1 MKRDTF
7 APTEIANTKKHP
19 PKNDMS
25 VEKVVVIGGGLAGT
39 EAAFQLLEAG
49 FAVEMFEMR
58 PKRLT
63 GAHEGGGLAELVCSN
78 SLKSTSPETASGLL
92 KEELDLLGSRLLP
105 LAREC
110 AVPSGSALAVDRT
123 AFSNAVER
131 ELSKYPNFTLHKNK
145 EVTALDEGVP
155 TIIATGP
162 LTSPDFADY
171 LATLTGQSRLFFYDA
186 IAPIVSFDSVD
197 MDKAYFGGRYGKG
210 GDDYLN
216 LPMQKDE
223 YDNFYNALITA
234 ETVHLHNF
242 EKREL
247 FDGCMPIEIMA
258 KRGSDTM
265 RYGPMRPVGL
275 RNPKTGESAYAVVQL
290 RKENV
295 AGDCFNLV
303 GFQTNLTYGEQKRV
317 FSMIPALHSAEFLR
331 YGTMHR
337 NTYVKSPDLLT
348 NRFRL
353 KDSVTPVYIAGQ
365 ISGVEG
371 YVESIMSGLVAGDA
385 LCRELKGKEP
395 LKLPKTTITGAL
407 TEYVSTCQSD
417 FQPMNANF
425 GLLPEL
431 HTIHK
436 KQRKQAYHD
445 RAMKDLGEFLK
456 ENN

>member
-1 MKRDTF
+1 M
-7 APTEIANTKKHP
+7 
-19 PKNDMS
+19 
-25 VEKVVVIGGGLAGT
+25 
-39 EAAFQLLEAG
+39 
-49 FAVEMFEMR
+49 
-58 PKRLT
+58 
-63 GAHEGGGLAELVCSN
+63 
-78 SLKSTSPETASGLL
+78 
-92 KEELDLLGSRLLP
+92 
-105 LAREC
+105 
-110 AVPSGSALAVDRT
+110 PSGSALAVDRV
-123 AFSNAVER
+123 AFSTAVER
-131 ELSKYPNFTLHKNK
+131 ELAKYEGFTLFKDA
-145 EVTALDEGVP
+145 EVTCLEEGVP

-171 LATLTGQSRLFFYDA
+171 LAKLTGQDRLFFYDA

-197 MDKAYFGGRYGKG
+197 MTKAYFGGRYGKG

-216 LPMQKDE
+216 LPMQKEE
-223 YDNFYNALITA
+223 YEDFYNALVTA
-234 ETVHLHNF
+234 ETVHLHDF
-242 EKREL
+242 EKKEL

-275 RNPKTGESAYAVVQL
+275 RNPNTGESAYAVVQL

-295 AGDCFNLV
+295 AGDCYNLV
-303 GFQTNLTYGEQKRV
+303 GFQTNLTYSEQKRV

-337 NTYVKSPDLLT
+337 NTFIKSPDLLT

-353 KDSVTPVYIAGQ
+353 KNSTTPVYIAGQ

-371 YVESIMSGLVAGDA
+371 YVESIMSGLIAADA
-385 LCRELKGKEP
+385 MVRELTGKDE
-395 LKLPKTTITGAL
+395 LKLPATTITGAL
-407 TEYVSTCQSD
+407 TEYVSSCASD

-431 HTIHK
+431 HTVHK

-445 RAMKDLGEFLK
+445 RAIKDLGEFLSK
-456 ENN
+456 EN

>member
-1 MKRDTF
+1 MAT
-7 APTEIANTKKHP
+7 
-19 PKNDMS
+19 
-25 VEKVVVIGGGLAGT
+25 KVVVIGGGLAGT
-39 EAAFQLLEAG
+39 EGAFKLLDAG
-49 FAVEMFEMR
+49 FQVEMFEMR

-63 GAHEGGGLAELVCSN
+63 GAHESGGLAELVCSN

-92 KEELDLLGSRLLP
+92 KEELDMLGSRLLP
-105 LAREC
+105 LARES
-110 AVPSGSALAVDRT
+110 AVPSGSALAVDRV
-123 AFSNAVER
+123 AFSTAVER
-131 ELSKYPNFTLHKNK
+131 ELAKYESFTLHKDS
-145 EVTALDEGVP
+145 EVTCLEEGVP

-171 LATLTGQSRLFFYDA
+171 LAKLTGQDRLFFYDA

-197 MDKAYFGGRYGKG
+197 MTKAYFGGRYGKG

-216 LPMQKDE
+216 LPMQKEE
-223 YDNFYNALITA
+223 YEAFYNALITA
-234 ETVHLHNF
+234 EIVHLHDF
-242 EKREL
+242 EKKEL

-275 RNPKTGESAYAVVQL
+275 RNPNTGESAYAVVQL

-295 AGDCFNLV
+295 AGDCYNLV

-337 NTYVKSPDLLT
+337 NTFIKSPDLLT

-353 KDSVTPVYIAGQ
+353 KNSTTPVYIAGQ

-371 YVESIMSGLVAGDA
+371 YVESIMSGLIAADA
-385 LCRELKGKEP
+385 MVRELTGKDE
-395 LKLPKTTITGAL
+395 LKLPATTITGAL
-407 TEYVSTCQSD
+407 TEYVSSCASD

-431 HTIHK
+431 HTVHK

-445 RAMKDLGEFLK
+445 RAIKDLGEFLSK
-456 ENN
+456 EN

>member
-1 MKRDTF
+1 MAT
-7 APTEIANTKKHP
+7 
-19 PKNDMS
+19 
-25 VEKVVVIGGGLAGT
+25 KVVVIGGGLAGT
-39 EAAFQLLEAG
+39 EAAFKLLDAG
-49 FAVEMFEMR
+49 FQVEMFEMR

-63 GAHEGGGLAELVCSN
+63 GAHESGGLAELVCSN

-92 KEELDLLGSRLLP
+92 KEELDMLGSRLLP
-105 LAREC
+105 LARES
-110 AVPSGSALAVDRT
+110 AVPSGSALAVDRV
-123 AFSNAVER
+123 AFSTAVER
-131 ELSKYPNFTLHKNK
+131 ELAKYEGFTLHKDT
-145 EVTALDEGVP
+145 EVTCLEEGVP

-171 LATLTGQSRLFFYDA
+171 LAKLTGQDRLFFYDA

-197 MDKAYFGGRYGKG
+197 MTKAYFGGRYGKG

-216 LPMQKDE
+216 LPMQKEE
-223 YDNFYNALITA
+223 YEEFYNALVTA
-234 ETVHLHNF
+234 ETVHLHDF
-242 EKREL
+242 EKKEL
-247 FDGCMPIEIMA
+247 FEGCMPIEIMA

-275 RNPKTGESAYAVVQL
+275 RNPNTGESAYAVVQL

-295 AGDCFNLV
+295 AGDCYNLV

-337 NTYVKSPDLLT
+337 NTFIKSPDLLT

-353 KDSVTPVYIAGQ
+353 KDSTTPVYIAGQ

-371 YVESIMSGLVAGDA
+371 YVESIMSGLIAADA
-385 LCRELKGKEP
+385 MVRELTGKDE
-395 LKLPKTTITGAL
+395 LKLPATTITGAL
-407 TEYVSTCQSD
+407 TEYVSSCASD

-431 HTIHK
+431 HTVHK

-445 RAMKDLGEFLK
+445 RAIKDLGEFLSK
-456 ENN
+456 EN

>member
-1 MKRDTF
+1 MAT
-7 APTEIANTKKHP
+7 
-19 PKNDMS
+19 
-25 VEKVVVIGGGLAGT
+25 KVVVIGGGLAGT
-39 EAAFQLLEAG
+39 EAAFKLLDAG
-49 FAVEMFEMR
+49 FQVEMFEMR

-63 GAHEGGGLAELVCSN
+63 GAHESGGLAELVCSN

-92 KEELDLLGSRLLP
+92 KEELDMLGSRLLP
-105 LAREC
+105 LARES
-110 AVPSGSALAVDRT
+110 AVPSGSALAVDRV
-123 AFSNAVER
+123 AFSTAVER
-131 ELSKYPNFTLHKNK
+131 ELAKYEGFTLHKDT
-145 EVTALDEGVP
+145 EVTCLEEGVP

-171 LATLTGQSRLFFYDA
+171 LAKLTGQDRLFFYDA

-197 MDKAYFGGRYGKG
+197 MTKAYFGGRYGKG

-216 LPMQKDE
+216 LPMQKEE
-223 YDNFYNALITA
+223 YEDFYNALITA
-234 ETVHLHNF
+234 ETVHLHDF
-242 EKREL
+242 EKKEL

-275 RNPKTGESAYAVVQL
+275 RNPNTGESAYAVVQL

-295 AGDCFNLV
+295 AGDCYNLV

-337 NTYVKSPDLLT
+337 NTFIKSPDLLT

-353 KDSVTPVYIAGQ
+353 KNSTTPVYIAGQ

-371 YVESIMSGLVAGDA
+371 YVESIMSGLIAADA
-385 LCRELKGKEP
+385 MVRELTGKAE
-395 LKLPKTTITGAL
+395 LKLPATTITGAL
-407 TEYVSTCQSD
+407 TEYVSSCASD

-431 HTIHK
+431 HTVHK

-445 RAMKDLGEFLK
+445 RAIKDLGEFLSK
-456 ENN
+456 EN

>member
-1 MKRDTF
+1 MAT
-7 APTEIANTKKHP
+7 
-19 PKNDMS
+19 
-25 VEKVVVIGGGLAGT
+25 KVVVIGGGLAGT
-39 EAAFQLLEAG
+39 EAAFKLLDAG
-49 FAVEMFEMR
+49 FQVEMFEMR

-63 GAHEGGGLAELVCSN
+63 GAHESGGLAELVCSN

-92 KEELDLLGSRLLP
+92 KEELDMLGSRLLP
-105 LAREC
+105 LARES
-110 AVPSGSALAVDRT
+110 AVPSGSALAVDRV
-123 AFSNAVER
+123 AFSTAVER
-131 ELSKYPNFTLHKNK
+131 ELAKYEGFTLHKDT
-145 EVTALDEGVP
+145 EVTCLEEGVP

-171 LATLTGQSRLFFYDA
+171 LAKLTGQDRLFFYDA

-197 MDKAYFGGRYGKG
+197 MTKAYFGGRYGKG

-216 LPMQKDE
+216 LPMQKEE
-223 YDNFYNALITA
+223 YEAFYNALVTA
-234 ETVHLHNF
+234 ETVHLHDF
-242 EKREL
+242 EKKEL

-275 RNPKTGESAYAVVQL
+275 RNPNTGESAYAVVQL

-295 AGDCFNLV
+295 AGDCYNLV

-337 NTYVKSPDLLT
+337 NTFIKSPDLIT

-353 KDSVTPVYIAGQ
+353 KNSTTPVYIAGQ

-371 YVESIMSGLVAGDA
+371 YVESIMSGLIAADA
-385 LCRELKGKEP
+385 MVRELTGKDE
-395 LKLPKTTITGAL
+395 LKLPATTITGAL
-407 TEYVSTCQSD
+407 TEYVSSCASD

-431 HTIHK
+431 HTVHK

-445 RAMKDLGEFLK
+445 RAIKDLGEFLSK
-456 ENN
+456 EN

>member
-1 MKRDTF
+1 MAT
-7 APTEIANTKKHP
+7 
-19 PKNDMS
+19 
-25 VEKVVVIGGGLAGT
+25 KVVVIGGGLAGT
-39 EAAFQLLEAG
+39 EAAFKLLDAG
-49 FAVEMFEMR
+49 FQVEMFEMR

-63 GAHEGGGLAELVCSN
+63 GAHESGGLAELVCSN

-92 KEELDLLGSRLLP
+92 KEELDMLGSRLLP
-105 LAREC
+105 LARES
-110 AVPSGSALAVDRT
+110 AVPSGSALAVDRV
-123 AFSNAVER
+123 AFSTAVER
-131 ELSKYPNFTLHKNK
+131 ELAKYEGFTLHKDT
-145 EVTALDEGVP
+145 EVTCLEEGVP

-171 LATLTGQSRLFFYDA
+171 LAKLTGQDRLFFYDA

-197 MDKAYFGGRYGKG
+197 MTKAYFGGRYGKG

-216 LPMQKDE
+216 LPMQKEE
-223 YDNFYNALITA
+223 YEAFYNALVTA
-234 ETVHLHNF
+234 ETVHLHDF
-242 EKREL
+242 EKKEL

-258 KRGSDTM
+258 KRGGDTM

-275 RNPKTGESAYAVVQL
+275 RNPNTGESAYAVVQL

-295 AGDCFNLV
+295 AGDCYNLV
-303 GFQTNLTYGEQKRV
+303 GFQTNLTYSEQKRV

-337 NTYVKSPDLLT
+337 NTFIKSPDLLT

-353 KDSVTPVYIAGQ
+353 KNSTTPVYIAGQ

-371 YVESIMSGLVAGDA
+371 YVESIMSGLIAADA
-385 LCRELKGKEP
+385 MVRELTGKDE
-395 LKLPKTTITGAL
+395 LKLPATTITGAL
-407 TEYVSTCQSD
+407 TEYVSSCASD

-431 HTIHK
+431 HTVHK

-445 RAMKDLGEFLK
+445 RAIKDLGEFLSK
-456 ENN
+456 EN

>member
-1 MKRDTF
+1 MAT
-7 APTEIANTKKHP
+7 
-19 PKNDMS
+19 
-25 VEKVVVIGGGLAGT
+25 KVVVIGGGLAGT
-39 EAAFQLLEAG
+39 EAAFKLLDAG
-49 FAVEMFEMR
+49 FQVEMFEMR

-63 GAHEGGGLAELVCSN
+63 GAHESGGLAELVCSN

-92 KEELDLLGSRLLP
+92 KEELDMLGSRLLP
-105 LAREC
+105 LARES
-110 AVPSGSALAVDRT
+110 AVPSGSALAVDRV
-123 AFSNAVER
+123 AFSTAVER
-131 ELSKYPNFTLHKNK
+131 ELATYEGFTLHKDT
-145 EVTALDEGVP
+145 EVTCLEEGVP

-171 LATLTGQSRLFFYDA
+171 LAKLTGQDRLFFYDA

-197 MDKAYFGGRYGKG
+197 MTKAYFGGRYGKG

-216 LPMQKDE
+216 LPMQKEE
-223 YDNFYNALITA
+223 YEAFYNALVTA
-234 ETVHLHNF
+234 ETVHLHDF
-242 EKREL
+242 EKKEL

-258 KRGSDTM
+258 KRGGDTM

-275 RNPKTGESAYAVVQL
+275 RNPNTGESAYAVVQL

-295 AGDCFNLV
+295 AGDCYNLV

-337 NTYVKSPDLLT
+337 NTFIKSPDLLT

-353 KDSVTPVYIAGQ
+353 KNSTTPVYIAGQ

-371 YVESIMSGLVAGDA
+371 YVESIMSGLIAADA
-385 LCRELKGKEP
+385 MVRELTGKDE
-395 LKLPKTTITGAL
+395 LKLPATTITGAL
-407 TEYVSTCQSD
+407 TEYVSSCASD

-431 HTIHK
+431 RTVHK

-445 RAMKDLGEFLK
+445 RAIKDLGEFLSK
-456 ENN
+456 EN

>member
-1 MKRDTF
+1 M
-7 APTEIANTKKHP
+7 ATK
-19 PKNDMS
+19 
-25 VEKVVVIGGGLAGT
+25 VAVIGGGLAGT
-39 EAAFQLLEAG
+39 EAAFKLLDAG
-49 FAVEMFEMR
+49 FQVEMFEMR

-63 GAHEGGGLAELVCSN
+63 GAHESGGLAELVCSN

-92 KEELDLLGSRLLP
+92 KEELDMLGSRLLP
-105 LAREC
+105 LARES
-110 AVPSGSALAVDRT
+110 AVPSGSALAVDRV
-123 AFSNAVER
+123 AFSTAVER
-131 ELSKYPNFTLHKNK
+131 ELAKYEGFTLHKDT
-145 EVTALDEGVP
+145 EVTCLEEGVP

-171 LATLTGQSRLFFYDA
+171 LAKLTGQDRLFFYDA

-197 MDKAYFGGRYGKG
+197 MTKAYFGGRYGKG

-216 LPMQKDE
+216 LPMQKEE
-223 YDNFYNALITA
+223 YEAFYNALVTA
-234 ETVHLHNF
+234 ETVHLHDF
-242 EKREL
+242 EKKEL

-275 RNPKTGESAYAVVQL
+275 RNPNTGESAYAVVQL

-295 AGDCFNLV
+295 AGDCYNLV

-337 NTYVKSPDLLT
+337 NTFIKSPDLLT

-353 KDSVTPVYIAGQ
+353 KNSTTPVYIAGQ

-371 YVESIMSGLVAGDA
+371 YVESIMSGLIAADA
-385 LCRELKGKEP
+385 MVRELTGKDE
-395 LKLPKTTITGAL
+395 LKLPATTITGAL
-407 TEYVSTCQSD
+407 TEYVSSCASD

-431 HTIHK
+431 HTVHK

-445 RAMKDLGEFLK
+445 RAIKDLGEFLSK
-456 ENN
+456 EN

>member
-1 MKRDTF
+1 MAT
-7 APTEIANTKKHP
+7 
-19 PKNDMS
+19 
-25 VEKVVVIGGGLAGT
+25 KVVVIGGGLAGT
-39 EAAFQLLEAG
+39 EAAFKLLDAG
-49 FAVEMFEMR
+49 FQVEMFEMR

-63 GAHEGGGLAELVCSN
+63 GAHESGGLAELVCSN

-92 KEELDLLGSRLLP
+92 KEELDMLGSRLLP
-105 LAREC
+105 LARES
-110 AVPSGSALAVDRT
+110 AVPSGSALAVDRI
-123 AFSNAVER
+123 AFSTAVER
-131 ELSKYPNFTLHKNK
+131 ELAKYEGFTLHKDT
-145 EVTALDEGVP
+145 EVTCLEEGVP

-171 LATLTGQSRLFFYDA
+171 LAKLTGQDRLFFYDA

-197 MDKAYFGGRYGKG
+197 MTKAYFGGRYGKG

-216 LPMQKDE
+216 LPMQKEE
-223 YDNFYNALITA
+223 YEAFYNALVTA
-234 ETVHLHNF
+234 ETVHLHDF
-242 EKREL
+242 EKKEL

-275 RNPKTGESAYAVVQL
+275 RNPNTGESAYAVVQL

-295 AGDCFNLV
+295 AGDCYNLV

-337 NTYVKSPDLLT
+337 NTFIKSPDLLT

-353 KDSVTPVYIAGQ
+353 KNSTTPVYIAGQ

-371 YVESIMSGLVAGDA
+371 YVESIMSGLIAADA
-385 LCRELKGKEP
+385 MVRELTGKDE
-395 LKLPKTTITGAL
+395 LKLPATTITGAL
-407 TEYVSTCQSD
+407 TEYVSSCASD

-431 HTIHK
+431 HTVHK

-445 RAMKDLGEFLK
+445 RAIKDLGEFLSK
-456 ENN
+456 EN

>member
-1 MKRDTF
+1 MAT
-7 APTEIANTKKHP
+7 
-19 PKNDMS
+19 
-25 VEKVVVIGGGLAGT
+25 KVVVIGGGLAGT
-39 EAAFQLLEAG
+39 EAAFKLLDAG
-49 FAVEMFEMR
+49 FQVEMFEMR

-63 GAHEGGGLAELVCSN
+63 GAHESGGLAELVCSN

-92 KEELDLLGSRLLP
+92 KEELDMLGSRLLS
-105 LAREC
+105 LARES
-110 AVPSGSALAVDRT
+110 AVPSGSALAVDRV
-123 AFSNAVER
+123 AFSTAVER
-131 ELSKYPNFTLHKNK
+131 ELAKYEGFTLHKDT
-145 EVTALDEGVP
+145 EVTCLEEGVP

-171 LATLTGQSRLFFYDA
+171 LAKLTGQDRLFFYDA

-197 MDKAYFGGRYGKG
+197 MTKAYFGGRYGKG

-216 LPMQKDE
+216 LPMQKEE
-223 YDNFYNALITA
+223 YEDFYNALITA
-234 ETVHLHNF
+234 ETVHLHDF
-242 EKREL
+242 EKKEL

-275 RNPKTGESAYAVVQL
+275 RNPNTGESAYAVVQL

-295 AGDCFNLV
+295 AGDCYNLV

-337 NTYVKSPDLLT
+337 NTFIKSPDLLT

-353 KDSVTPVYIAGQ
+353 KNSTTPVYIAGQ

-371 YVESIMSGLVAGDA
+371 YVESIMSGLIAADA
-385 LCRELKGKEP
+385 MVRELTGKDK
-395 LKLPKTTITGAL
+395 LKLPATTITGAL
-407 TEYVSTCQSD
+407 TEYVSSCASD

-425 GLLPEL
+425 GLLPDL
-431 HTIHK
+431 HTVHK

-445 RAMKDLGEFLK
+445 RAIKDLGEFLSK
-456 ENN
+456 EN

>member
-1 MKRDTF
+1 MAT
-7 APTEIANTKKHP
+7 
-19 PKNDMS
+19 
-25 VEKVVVIGGGLAGT
+25 KVVVIGGGLAGT
-39 EAAFQLLEAG
+39 EAAFKLLDAG
-49 FAVEMFEMR
+49 FQVEMFEMR

-63 GAHEGGGLAELVCSN
+63 GAHESGGLAELVCSN

-92 KEELDLLGSRLLP
+92 KEELDMLGSRLLP
-105 LAREC
+105 LARES
-110 AVPSGSALAVDRT
+110 AVPSGSALAVDRV
-123 AFSNAVER
+123 AFSTAVER
-131 ELSKYPNFTLHKNK
+131 ELAKYEGFTLHKDT
-145 EVTALDEGVP
+145 EVTCLEEGVP

-171 LATLTGQSRLFFYDA
+171 LAKLTGQDRLFFYDA

-197 MDKAYFGGRYGKG
+197 MTKAYFGGRYGKG

-216 LPMQKDE
+216 LPMQKEE
-223 YDNFYNALITA
+223 YEDFYNALVTA
-234 ETVHLHNF
+234 ETVHLHDF
-242 EKREL
+242 EKKEL
-247 FDGCMPIEIMA
+247 FDGCMPIEIIA
-258 KRGSDTM
+258 KRGGDTM

-275 RNPKTGESAYAVVQL
+275 RNPNTGESAYAVVQL

-295 AGDCFNLV
+295 AGDCYNLV

-337 NTYVKSPDLLT
+337 NTFIKSPDLLT

-353 KDSVTPVYIAGQ
+353 KNSTTPVYIAGQ

-371 YVESIMSGLVAGDA
+371 YVESIMSGLIAADA
-385 LCRELKGKEP
+385 MVRELTGKAE
-395 LKLPKTTITGAL
+395 LKLPATTITGAL
-407 TEYVSTCQSD
+407 TEYVSSCASD

-431 HTIHK
+431 HTVHK

-445 RAMKDLGEFLK
+445 RAIKDLGEFLSK
-456 ENN
+456 EN

>member
-1 MKRDTF
+1 MAT
-7 APTEIANTKKHP
+7 
-19 PKNDMS
+19 
-25 VEKVVVIGGGLAGT
+25 KVVVIGGGLAGT
-39 EAAFQLLEAG
+39 EAAFKLLDAG
-49 FAVEMFEMR
+49 FQVEMFEMR

-63 GAHEGGGLAELVCSN
+63 GAHESGGLAELVCSN

-92 KEELDLLGSRLLP
+92 KEELDMLGSRLLP
-105 LAREC
+105 LARES
-110 AVPSGSALAVDRT
+110 AVPSGSALAVDRV
-123 AFSNAVER
+123 AFSTAVER
-131 ELSKYPNFTLHKNK
+131 ELAKYEGFTLHKDT
-145 EVTALDEGVP
+145 EVTCLEEGVP

-162 LTSPDFADY
+162 LTSQDFADY
-171 LATLTGQSRLFFYDA
+171 LAKLTGQDRLFFYDA

-197 MDKAYFGGRYGKG
+197 MTKAYFGGRYGKG

-216 LPMQKDE
+216 LPMQKEE
-223 YDNFYNALITA
+223 YEAFYNALVTA
-234 ETVHLHNF
+234 ETVHLHDF
-242 EKREL
+242 EKKEL

-275 RNPKTGESAYAVVQL
+275 RNPNTGESAYAVVQL

-295 AGDCFNLV
+295 AGDCYNLV

-337 NTYVKSPDLLT
+337 NTFIKSPDLLT

-353 KDSVTPVYIAGQ
+353 KNSTTPVYIAGQ

-371 YVESIMSGLVAGDA
+371 YVESIMSGLIAADA
-385 LCRELKGKEP
+385 MVRELTGKDE
-395 LKLPKTTITGAL
+395 LKLPATTITGAL
-407 TEYVSTCQSD
+407 TEYVSSCASD

-431 HTIHK
+431 HTVHK

-445 RAMKDLGEFLK
+445 RAIKDLGEFLSK
-456 ENN
+456 EN

>member
-1 MKRDTF
+1 MAT
-7 APTEIANTKKHP
+7 
-19 PKNDMS
+19 
-25 VEKVVVIGGGLAGT
+25 KVVVIGGGLAGT
-39 EAAFQLLEAG
+39 EAAFKLLDAG
-49 FAVEMFEMR
+49 FQVEMFEMR

-63 GAHEGGGLAELVCSN
+63 GAHESGGLAELVCSN

-92 KEELDLLGSRLLP
+92 KEELDMLGSRLLP
-105 LAREC
+105 LARES
-110 AVPSGSALAVDRT
+110 AVPSGSALAVDRV
-123 AFSNAVER
+123 AFSTAVER
-131 ELSKYPNFTLHKNK
+131 ELAKYEGFTLLKDT
-145 EVTALDEGVP
+145 EVTCLEEGVP

-171 LATLTGQSRLFFYDA
+171 LAKLTGQDRLFFYDA

-197 MDKAYFGGRYGKG
+197 MTKAYFGGRYGKG

-216 LPMQKDE
+216 LPMQKEE
-223 YDNFYNALITA
+223 YEDFYNALVTA
-234 ETVHLHNF
+234 ETVHLHDF
-242 EKREL
+242 EKKEL

-275 RNPKTGESAYAVVQL
+275 RNPNTGESAYAVVQL

-295 AGDCFNLV
+295 AGDCYNLV

-337 NTYVKSPDLLT
+337 NTFIKSPDLIT

-353 KDSVTPVYIAGQ
+353 KNSTTPVYIAGQ

-371 YVESIMSGLVAGDA
+371 YVESIMSGLIAADA
-385 LCRELKGKEP
+385 MVRELTGKDE
-395 LKLPKTTITGAL
+395 LKLPATTITGAL
-407 TEYVSTCQSD
+407 TEYVSSCASD

-431 HTIHK
+431 HTVHK

-445 RAMKDLGEFLK
+445 RAIKDLGEFLSK
-456 ENN
+456 EN

>member
-1 MKRDTF
+1 M
-7 APTEIANTKKHP
+7 ATK
-19 PKNDMS
+19 
-25 VEKVVVIGGGLAGT
+25 VAVIGGGLAGT
-39 EAAFQLLEAG
+39 EAAFKLLDAG
-49 FAVEMFEMR
+49 FQVEMFEMR

-63 GAHEGGGLAELVCSN
+63 GAHESGGLAELVCSN

-92 KEELDLLGSRLLP
+92 KEELDMLGSRLLP
-105 LAREC
+105 LARES
-110 AVPSGSALAVDRT
+110 AVPSGSALAVDRV
-123 AFSNAVER
+123 AFSTAVER
-131 ELSKYPNFTLHKNK
+131 ELAKYEGFTLHKDT
-145 EVTALDEGVP
+145 EVTCLEEGVP

-171 LATLTGQSRLFFYDA
+171 LAKLTGQDRLFFYDA

-197 MDKAYFGGRYGKG
+197 MTKAYFGGRYGKG

-216 LPMQKDE
+216 LPMQKEE
-223 YDNFYNALITA
+223 YEAFYNALVTA
-234 ETVHLHNF
+234 ETVHLHDF
-242 EKREL
+242 EKKEL

-275 RNPKTGESAYAVVQL
+275 RNPNTGESAYAVVQL

-295 AGDCFNLV
+295 AGDCYNLV
-303 GFQTNLTYGEQKRV
+303 GFQTNLTYSEQKRV

-337 NTYVKSPDLLT
+337 NTFIKSPDLLT

-353 KDSVTPVYIAGQ
+353 KNSTTPVYIAGQ

-371 YVESIMSGLVAGDA
+371 YVESIMSGLIAADA
-385 LCRELKGKEP
+385 MVRELTGKDE
-395 LKLPKTTITGAL
+395 LKLPATTITGAL
-407 TEYVSTCQSD
+407 TEYVSSCASD

-431 HTIHK
+431 HTVHK

-445 RAMKDLGEFLK
+445 RAIKDLGEFLSK
-456 ENN
+456 EN

>member
-1 MKRDTF
+1 MAT
-7 APTEIANTKKHP
+7 
-19 PKNDMS
+19 
-25 VEKVVVIGGGLAGT
+25 KVVVIGGGLAGT
-39 EAAFQLLEAG
+39 EAAFKLLDAG
-49 FAVEMFEMR
+49 FQVEMFEMR

-63 GAHEGGGLAELVCSN
+63 GAHESGGLAELVCSN
-78 SLKSTSPETASGLL
+78 SLKSTLPETASGLL
-92 KEELDLLGSRLLP
+92 KEELDMLGSRLLP
-105 LAREC
+105 LARES
-110 AVPSGSALAVDRT
+110 AVPSGSALAVDRV
-123 AFSNAVER
+123 AFSTAVER
-131 ELSKYPNFTLHKNK
+131 ELAKYEGFTLHKDT
-145 EVTALDEGVP
+145 EVTCLEEGVP

-171 LATLTGQSRLFFYDA
+171 LAKLTGQDRLFFYDA

-197 MDKAYFGGRYGKG
+197 MTKAYFGGRYGKG

-216 LPMQKDE
+216 LPMQKEE
-223 YDNFYNALITA
+223 YEEFYNALVTA
-234 ETVHLHNF
+234 ETVHLHDF
-242 EKREL
+242 EKKEL

-275 RNPKTGESAYAVVQL
+275 RNPNTGESAYAVVQL

-295 AGDCFNLV
+295 AGDCYNLV

-337 NTYVKSPDLLT
+337 NTFIKSPDLLT

-353 KDSVTPVYIAGQ
+353 KNSTTPVYIAGQ

-371 YVESIMSGLVAGDA
+371 YVESIMSGLIAADA
-385 LCRELKGKEP
+385 MVRELTGKAE
-395 LKLPKTTITGAL
+395 LKLPATTITGAL
-407 TEYVSTCQSD
+407 TEYVSSCASD

-431 HTIHK
+431 HTVHK

-445 RAMKDLGEFLK
+445 RAIKDLGEFLSK
-456 ENN
+456 EN

>member
-1 MKRDTF
+1 MAT
-7 APTEIANTKKHP
+7 
-19 PKNDMS
+19 
-25 VEKVVVIGGGLAGT
+25 KVVVIGGGLAGT
-39 EAAFQLLEAG
+39 EAAFKLLDAG
-49 FAVEMFEMR
+49 FQVEMFEMR

-63 GAHEGGGLAELVCSN
+63 GAHESGGLAELVCSN

-92 KEELDLLGSRLLP
+92 KEELDMLGSRLLP
-105 LAREC
+105 LARES
-110 AVPSGSALAVDRT
+110 AVPSGSALAVDRV
-123 AFSNAVER
+123 AFSTAVER
-131 ELSKYPNFTLHKNK
+131 ELAKYEGFTLHKDT
-145 EVTALDEGVP
+145 EVTCLEEGVP

-171 LATLTGQSRLFFYDA
+171 LAKLTGQDRLFFYDA

-197 MDKAYFGGRYGKG
+197 MTKAYFGGRYGKG

-216 LPMQKDE
+216 LPMQKEE
-223 YDNFYNALITA
+223 YEAFYNALVTA
-234 ETVHLHNF
+234 ETVHLHDF
-242 EKREL
+242 EKKEL

-275 RNPKTGESAYAVVQL
+275 RNPNTGESAYAVVQL

-295 AGDCFNLV
+295 AGDCYNLV

-337 NTYVKSPDLLT
+337 NTFIKSPDLLT

-353 KDSVTPVYIAGQ
+353 KNSTTPVYIAGQ

-371 YVESIMSGLVAGDA
+371 YVESIMSGLIAADA
-385 LCRELKGKEP
+385 MVRELTGKDE
-395 LKLPKTTITGAL
+395 LKLPATTITGAL
-407 TEYVSTCQSD
+407 TEYVSSCASD

-431 HTIHK
+431 HTVHK

-445 RAMKDLGEFLK
+445 RAIKDLGEFLSK
-456 ENN
+456 EN

>member
-1 MKRDTF
+1 MAT
-7 APTEIANTKKHP
+7 
-19 PKNDMS
+19 
-25 VEKVVVIGGGLAGT
+25 KVVVIGGGLAGT
-39 EAAFQLLEAG
+39 EAAFKLLDAG
-49 FAVEMFEMR
+49 FQVEMFEMR

-63 GAHEGGGLAELVCSN
+63 GAHESGGLAELVCSN

-92 KEELDLLGSRLLP
+92 KEELDMLGSRLLP
-105 LAREC
+105 LAREN
-110 AVPSGSALAVDRT
+110 AVPSGSALAVDRV
-123 AFSNAVER
+123 AFSTAVER
-131 ELSKYPNFTLHKNK
+131 ELAKYEGFTLFKDI
-145 EVTALDEGVP
+145 EVTCLEEGVP

-171 LATLTGQSRLFFYDA
+171 LAKLTGQDRLFFYDA

-197 MDKAYFGGRYGKG
+197 MTKAYFGGRYGKG

-216 LPMQKDE
+216 LPMQKEE
-223 YDNFYNALITA
+223 YEEFYNALVTA
-234 ETVHLHNF
+234 ETVHLHDF
-242 EKREL
+242 EKKEL

-275 RNPKTGESAYAVVQL
+275 RNPNTGESAYAVVQL

-295 AGDCFNLV
+295 AGDCYNLV
-303 GFQTNLTYGEQKRV
+303 GFQTNLTYSEQKRV

-337 NTYVKSPDLLT
+337 NTFIKSPDLLT

-353 KDSVTPVYIAGQ
+353 KNSTTPVYIAGQ

-371 YVESIMSGLVAGDA
+371 YVESIMSGLIAGDA
-385 LCRELKGKEP
+385 MVRELTGKDE
-395 LKLPKTTITGAL
+395 LKLPATTITGAL
-407 TEYVSTCQSD
+407 TEYVSSCASD

-431 HTIHK
+431 HTVHK

-445 RAMKDLGEFLK
+445 RAIKDLGEFLSK
-456 ENN
+456 EN

>member
-1 MKRDTF
+1 M
-7 APTEIANTKKHP
+7 ATKI
-19 PKNDMS
+19 
-25 VEKVVVIGGGLAGT
+25 VVIGGGLAGT
-39 EAAFQLLEAG
+39 EAAFKLLDAG
-49 FAVEMFEMR
+49 FQVEMFEMR

-63 GAHEGGGLAELVCSN
+63 GAHESGGLAELVCSN
-78 SLKSTSPETASGLL
+78 SLKSTSSETASGLL
-92 KEELDLLGSRLLP
+92 KEELDMLGSRLLP
-105 LAREC
+105 LAREN
-110 AVPSGSALAVDRT
+110 AVPSGSALAVDRV
-123 AFSNAVER
+123 AFSTAVER
-131 ELSKYPNFTLHKNK
+131 ELAKYEGFTLFKDT
-145 EVTALDEGVP
+145 EVTCLEEGVP

-171 LATLTGQSRLFFYDA
+171 LAKLTGQDRLFFYDA

-197 MDKAYFGGRYGKG
+197 MTKAYFGGRYGKG

-216 LPMQKDE
+216 LPMQKEE
-223 YDNFYNALITA
+223 YEEFYNALVTA
-234 ETVHLHNF
+234 ETVHLHDF
-242 EKREL
+242 EKKEL

-275 RNPKTGESAYAVVQL
+275 RNPNTGESAYAVVQL

-295 AGDCFNLV
+295 AGDCYNLV
-303 GFQTNLTYGEQKRV
+303 GFQTNLTYSEQKRV

-337 NTYVKSPDLLT
+337 NTFIKSPDLLT

-353 KDSVTPVYIAGQ
+353 KNSTTPVYIAGQ

-371 YVESIMSGLVAGDA
+371 YVESIMSGLIAADA
-385 LCRELKGKEP
+385 MVRELTGKDE
-395 LKLPKTTITGAL
+395 LKLPATTITGAL
-407 TEYVSTCQSD
+407 TEYVSSCASD

-431 HTIHK
+431 HTVHK

-445 RAMKDLGEFLK
+445 RAIKDLGEFLSK
-456 ENN
+456 EN

>member
-1 MKRDTF
+1 M
-7 APTEIANTKKHP
+7 ATK
-19 PKNDMS
+19 
-25 VEKVVVIGGGLAGT
+25 VAVIGGGLAGT
-39 EAAFQLLEAG
+39 EAAFKLLDAG
-49 FAVEMFEMR
+49 FQVEMFEMR

-63 GAHEGGGLAELVCSN
+63 GAHESGGLAELVCSN

-92 KEELDLLGSRLLP
+92 KEELDMLGSRLLP
-105 LAREC
+105 LARES
-110 AVPSGSALAVDRT
+110 AVPSGSALAVDRV
-123 AFSNAVER
+123 AFSTAVER
-131 ELSKYPNFTLHKNK
+131 ELAKYEGFTLHKDT
-145 EVTALDEGVP
+145 EVTCLEEGVP

-171 LATLTGQSRLFFYDA
+171 LAKLTGQDRLFFYDA

-197 MDKAYFGGRYGKG
+197 MTKAYFGGRYGKG

-216 LPMQKDE
+216 LPMQKEE
-223 YDNFYNALITA
+223 YEDFYNALVTA
-234 ETVHLHNF
+234 ETVHLHDF
-242 EKREL
+242 EKKEL

-275 RNPKTGESAYAVVQL
+275 RNPNTGESAYAVVQL

-295 AGDCFNLV
+295 AGDCYNLV

-337 NTYVKSPDLLT
+337 NTFIKSPDLLT

-353 KDSVTPVYIAGQ
+353 KNSTTPVYIAGQ

-371 YVESIMSGLVAGDA
+371 YVESIMSGLIAADA
-385 LCRELKGKEP
+385 MVRELTGKDE
-395 LKLPKTTITGAL
+395 LKLPATTITGAL
-407 TEYVSTCQSD
+407 TEYVSSCARD

-431 HTIHK
+431 HTVHK

-445 RAMKDLGEFLK
+445 RAIKDLGEFLSK
-456 ENN
+456 EN

>member
-1 MKRDTF
+1 MAT
-7 APTEIANTKKHP
+7 
-19 PKNDMS
+19 
-25 VEKVVVIGGGLAGT
+25 KVVVIGGGLAGT
-39 EAAFQLLEAG
+39 EAAFKLLDAG
-49 FAVEMFEMR
+49 IQVEMFEMR

-63 GAHEGGGLAELVCSN
+63 GAHESGGLAELVCSN

-92 KEELDLLGSRLLP
+92 KEELDMLGSRLLP
-105 LAREC
+105 LARES
-110 AVPSGSALAVDRT
+110 AVPSGSALAVDRV
-123 AFSNAVER
+123 AFSTAVER
-131 ELSKYPNFTLHKNK
+131 ELAKYEGFTLHKDT
-145 EVTALDEGVP
+145 EVTCLEEGVP

-171 LATLTGQSRLFFYDA
+171 LAKLTGQDRLFFYDA

-197 MDKAYFGGRYGKG
+197 MTKAYFGGRYGKG

-216 LPMQKDE
+216 LPMQKEE
-223 YDNFYNALITA
+223 YEDFYNALVTA
-234 ETVHLHNF
+234 ETVHLHDF
-242 EKREL
+242 EKKEL

-275 RNPKTGESAYAVVQL
+275 RNPNTGESAYAVVQL

-295 AGDCFNLV
+295 AGDCYNLV

-337 NTYVKSPDLLT
+337 NTFIKSPDLLT

-353 KDSVTPVYIAGQ
+353 KNSTTPVYIAGQ

-371 YVESIMSGLVAGDA
+371 YVESIMSGLIAADA
-385 LCRELKGKEP
+385 MVRELTGKAE
-395 LKLPKTTITGAL
+395 LKLPATTITGAL
-407 TEYVSTCQSD
+407 TEYVSSCASD

-431 HTIHK
+431 HAVHK

-445 RAMKDLGEFLK
+445 RAIKDLGEFLSK
-456 ENN
+456 EN

>member
-1 MKRDTF
+1 MAT
-7 APTEIANTKKHP
+7 
-19 PKNDMS
+19 
-25 VEKVVVIGGGLAGT
+25 KVVVIGGGLAGT
-39 EAAFQLLEAG
+39 EGAFKLLDAG
-49 FAVEMFEMR
+49 FQVEMFEMR

-63 GAHEGGGLAELVCSN
+63 GAHESGGLAELVCSN

-92 KEELDLLGSRLLP
+92 KEELDMLGSRLLP
-105 LAREC
+105 LARES
-110 AVPSGSALAVDRT
+110 AVPSGSALAVDRV
-123 AFSNAVER
+123 AFSTAVER
-131 ELSKYPNFTLHKNK
+131 ELAKYEGFTIHKDT
-145 EVTALDEGVP
+145 EVTCLEEGVP

-171 LATLTGQSRLFFYDA
+171 LAKLTGQDRLFFYDA

-197 MDKAYFGGRYGKG
+197 MTKAYFGGRYGKG

-216 LPMQKDE
+216 LPMQKEE
-223 YDNFYNALITA
+223 YEAFYNALITA
-234 ETVHLHNF
+234 ETVHLHDF
-242 EKREL
+242 EKKEL

-275 RNPKTGESAYAVVQL
+275 RNPNTGESAYAVVQL

-295 AGDCFNLV
+295 AGDCYNLV

-337 NTYVKSPDLLT
+337 NTFIKSPDLLT

-353 KDSVTPVYIAGQ
+353 KNSTTPVYIAGQ

-371 YVESIMSGLVAGDA
+371 YVESIMSGLIAADA
-385 LCRELKGKEP
+385 MVRELTGKDE
-395 LKLPKTTITGAL
+395 LKLPATTITGAL
-407 TEYVSTCQSD
+407 TEYVSSCASD

-431 HTIHK
+431 HTVHK

-445 RAMKDLGEFLK
+445 RAIKDLGEFLSK
-456 ENN
+456 EN

>member
-1 MKRDTF
+1 MAT
-7 APTEIANTKKHP
+7 
-19 PKNDMS
+19 
-25 VEKVVVIGGGLAGT
+25 KVVVIGGGLAGT
-39 EAAFQLLEAG
+39 EAAFKLLDAG
-49 FAVEMFEMR
+49 FQVEMFEMR

-63 GAHEGGGLAELVCSN
+63 GAHESGGLAELVCSN

-92 KEELDLLGSRLLP
+92 KEELDMLGSRLLP
-105 LAREC
+105 LARES
-110 AVPSGSALAVDRT
+110 AVPSGSALAVDRV
-123 AFSNAVER
+123 AFSTAVER
-131 ELSKYPNFTLHKNK
+131 ELAKYEGFTLHKDT
-145 EVTALDEGVP
+145 EVTCLEEGVP

-171 LATLTGQSRLFFYDA
+171 LAKLTSQDRLFFYDA

-197 MDKAYFGGRYGKG
+197 MTKAYFGGRYGKG

-216 LPMQKDE
+216 LPMQKEE
-223 YDNFYNALITA
+223 YEAFYNALVTA
-234 ETVHLHNF
+234 ETVHLHDF
-242 EKREL
+242 EKKEL

-258 KRGSDTM
+258 KRGGDTM

-275 RNPKTGESAYAVVQL
+275 RNPNTGESAYAVVQL

-295 AGDCFNLV
+295 AGDCYNLV

-337 NTYVKSPDLLT
+337 NTFIKSPDLLT

-353 KDSVTPVYIAGQ
+353 KNSTTPVYIAGQ

-371 YVESIMSGLVAGDA
+371 YVESIMSGLIAADA
-385 LCRELKGKEP
+385 MVRELTGKDE
-395 LKLPKTTITGAL
+395 LKLPTTTITGAL
-407 TEYVSTCQSD
+407 TEYVSSCAGD

-431 HTIHK
+431 HTVHK

-445 RAMKDLGEFLK
+445 RAIKDLGQFLSK
-456 ENN
+456 EN

>member
-1 MKRDTF
+1 MAT
-7 APTEIANTKKHP
+7 
-19 PKNDMS
+19 
-25 VEKVVVIGGGLAGT
+25 KVVVIGGGLAGT
-39 EAAFQLLEAG
+39 EAAFKLLDAG
-49 FAVEMFEMR
+49 FQVEMFEMR

-63 GAHEGGGLAELVCSN
+63 GAHESGGLAELVCSN

-92 KEELDLLGSRLLP
+92 KEELDMLGSRLLP
-105 LAREC
+105 LARES
-110 AVPSGSALAVDRT
+110 AVPSGSALAVDRV
-123 AFSNAVER
+123 AFSTAVER
-131 ELSKYPNFTLHKNK
+131 ELAKYEGFTLHKDT
-145 EVTALDEGVP
+145 EVTCLEEGVP

-171 LATLTGQSRLFFYDA
+171 LAKLTGQDRLFFYDA

-197 MDKAYFGGRYGKG
+197 MTKAYFGGRYGKG

-216 LPMQKDE
+216 LPMQKEE
-223 YDNFYNALITA
+223 YEDFYNALVTA
-234 ETVHLHNF
+234 ETVHLHDF
-242 EKREL
+242 EKKEL

-275 RNPKTGESAYAVVQL
+275 RNPNTGESAYAVVQL

-295 AGDCFNLV
+295 AGDCYNLV

-337 NTYVKSPDLLT
+337 NTFIKSPDLLT

-353 KDSVTPVYIAGQ
+353 KNSTTPVYIAGQ

-371 YVESIMSGLVAGDA
+371 YVESIMSGLIAADA
-385 LCRELKGKEP
+385 MVRELTGKDE
-395 LKLPKTTITGAL
+395 LKLPPTTITGAL
-407 TEYVSTCQSD
+407 TEYVSSCVSD

-431 HTIHK
+431 HTVHK

-445 RAMKDLGEFLK
+445 RAIKDLGEFLSK
-456 ENN
+456 EN

>member
-1 MKRDTF
+1 MAT
-7 APTEIANTKKHP
+7 
-19 PKNDMS
+19 
-25 VEKVVVIGGGLAGT
+25 KVVVIGGGLAGT
-39 EAAFQLLEAG
+39 EAAFKLLDAG
-49 FAVEMFEMR
+49 FQVEMFEMR

-63 GAHEGGGLAELVCSN
+63 GAHESGGLAELVCSN

-92 KEELDLLGSRLLP
+92 KEELDMLGPRLLP
-105 LAREC
+105 LAREN
-110 AVPSGSALAVDRT
+110 AVPSGSALAVDRV
-123 AFSNAVER
+123 AFSTAVER
-131 ELSKYPNFTLHKNK
+131 ELAKYVGFTLFKDT
-145 EVTALDEGVP
+145 EVTCLEEGVP

-171 LATLTGQSRLFFYDA
+171 LAKLTGQDRLFFYDA

-197 MDKAYFGGRYGKG
+197 MTKAYFGGRYGKG

-216 LPMQKDE
+216 LPMQKEE
-223 YDNFYNALITA
+223 YEEFYNALVTA
-234 ETVHLHNF
+234 ETVHLHDF
-242 EKREL
+242 EKKEL

-275 RNPKTGESAYAVVQL
+275 RNPNTGESAYAVVQL

-295 AGDCFNLV
+295 AGDCYNLV
-303 GFQTNLTYGEQKRV
+303 GFQTNLTYSEQKRV

-337 NTYVKSPDLLT
+337 NTFIKSPDLLT

-353 KDSVTPVYIAGQ
+353 KNSTTPVYIAGQ

-371 YVESIMSGLVAGDA
+371 YVESIMSGLIAADA
-385 LCRELKGKEP
+385 MVRELTGKDE
-395 LKLPKTTITGAL
+395 LKLPTTTITGAL
-407 TEYVSTCQSD
+407 TEYMSSCASD

-431 HTIHK
+431 HTVHK

-445 RAMKDLGEFLK
+445 RAIKDLGEFLSK
-456 ENN
+456 EN

>member
-1 MKRDTF
+1 MAT
-7 APTEIANTKKHP
+7 
-19 PKNDMS
+19 
-25 VEKVVVIGGGLAGT
+25 KVVVIGGGLAGT
-39 EAAFQLLEAG
+39 EAAFKLLDAG
-49 FAVEMFEMR
+49 FQVEMFEMR

-63 GAHEGGGLAELVCSN
+63 GAHESGGLAELVCSN

-92 KEELDLLGSRLLP
+92 KEELDMLGSRLLP
-105 LAREC
+105 LARES
-110 AVPSGSALAVDRT
+110 AVPSGSALAVDRV
-123 AFSNAVER
+123 AFSTAVER
-131 ELSKYPNFTLHKNK
+131 ELAKYEGFTIHKDT
-145 EVTALDEGVP
+145 EVTCLEEGVP

-171 LATLTGQSRLFFYDA
+171 LAKLTGQDRLFFYDA

-197 MDKAYFGGRYGKG
+197 MTKAYFGGRYGKG

-216 LPMQKDE
+216 LPMQKEE
-223 YDNFYNALITA
+223 YEAFYNALITA
-234 ETVHLHNF
+234 ETVHLHDF
-242 EKREL
+242 EKKEL

-258 KRGSDTM
+258 KRGGDTM

-275 RNPKTGESAYAVVQL
+275 RNPNTGESAYAVVQL

-295 AGDCFNLV
+295 AGDCYNLV

-337 NTYVKSPDLLT
+337 NTFIKSPDLLT

-353 KDSVTPVYIAGQ
+353 KNSTTPVYIAGQ

-371 YVESIMSGLVAGDA
+371 YVESIMSGLIAADA
-385 LCRELKGKEP
+385 MVRELTGKDE
-395 LKLPKTTITGAL
+395 LKLPATTITGAL
-407 TEYVSTCQSD
+407 TEYVSSCASD

-431 HTIHK
+431 HTVHK

-445 RAMKDLGEFLK
+445 RAIKDLGEFLSK
-456 ENN
+456 EN